1 MSQINDEQH
10 FMDLDKTVNFICQ
23 KCDEFERDRAQKEK
37 IINELQKNFNDMS
50 ATIESLRR
58 S

>member
-37 IINELQKNFNDMS
+37 NY
-50 ATIESLRR
+50 
-58 S
+58 